1 MLFGRRP
8 LGARSTASLALIVAV
23 GLCAAP
29 ALADPADALPPGP
42 KQSLAAVVGDDQDAL
57 AALLAATHSA
67 EEWHTQ
73 LSADAHGLDDS
84 QIAAL
89 ADYLAYNVPPPNPV
103 AGQSVAEK
111 VAALPADG
119 RELFLNSCFSCHG
132 VEAYYLTQDRDQ
144 AGWMSIFDA
153 PYHRRLL
160 TGDNERET
168 FASYAAHAMPIPAD
182 KVPAEWQDK
191 K

>member
-1 MLFGRRP
+1 MLFGRIP
-8 LGARSTASLALIVAV
+8 ASTKPFGFLASLLTAALCVT
-23 GLCAAP
+23 P
-29 ALADPADALPPGP
+29 ALADPADVLPPGP
-42 KQSLAAVVGDDQDAL
+42 KQSLAKIVGDDQNAL

-73 LSADAHGLDDS
+73 LSADAHGLDDN

-103 AGQSVAEK
+103 SGDSATAQIE
-111 VAALPADG
+111 ALPLDG

-132 VEAYYLTQDRDQ
+132 VEAYYLTQNRDQ
-144 AGWMSIFDA
+144 AGWMSLFDA

-168 FASYAAHAMPIPAD
+168 FASYATHAMPIAAD
-182 KVPAEWQDK
+182 AVPAEWKDK